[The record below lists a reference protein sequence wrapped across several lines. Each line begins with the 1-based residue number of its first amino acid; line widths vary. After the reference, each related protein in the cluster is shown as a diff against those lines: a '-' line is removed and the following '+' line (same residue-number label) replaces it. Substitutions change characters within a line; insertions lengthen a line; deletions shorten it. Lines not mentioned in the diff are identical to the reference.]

1 MIETPVNDTLLP
13 LDRTKRWVR
22 LLVNPS
28 SGAQSA
34 VAQLPTIVG
43 ALEDAGMQVVL
54 SFTALDRPP
63 TDLATQAAKAHYD
76 LVVVAGGDGTVSAV
90 AQGLFGTETPLG
102 ILPVGTFNNI
112 ARSLGIPRALDEAL
126 AVLFHGR
133 PWRIDSAT
141 VNDTPFMEVAGV
153 GLDAGLFPVAEEIK
167 SGAWY
172 QVGSAVQTLRD
183 YRPRRVQI
191 ELADGRRVVT
201 SPLLAIVSKMP
212 FFGMG
217 FAIAPTARPDSGQLV
232 LSVFE
237 GMTKLQLVAYF
248 AAISNGREMQEPDIS
263 ISTYQSTRF
272 EIRTVAGAPIPVQAD
287 GRVVDHTPAVFQVV
301 PHALT
306 VFAPQ
311 RSD

>member
-54 SFTALDRPP
+54 SFTAPDRPP

-76 LVVVAGGDGTVSAV
+76 LVVVAGGDGTISAV
-90 AQGLFGTETPLG
+90 AQGLLGTQTPLG

-141 VNDTPFMEVAGV
+141 INDTPFMEVAGV
-153 GLDAGLFPVAEEIK
+153 GLDAGMFPVAEEIK

-217 FAIAPTARPDSGQLV
+217 FAIAPTARPDSGQLE

-237 GMTKLQLVAYF
+237 GMTKLQLIAYF

-272 EIRTVAGAPIPVQAD
+272 EIRTVGGAPIPVQAD

-301 PHALT
+301 PHTLT

-311 RSD
+311 PSH